1 MLKFLTTVSSSAS
14 VRLFTL
20 LSGKRAGIDEL
31 GNIYYTGKAR
41 KGYKRE
47 RRWVIYNGEAE
58 ATRVPP
64 EWHGWLHHQT
74 DDLPQSHNPLR
85 RAWQKPPQRNM
96 TGTDK
101 AYVPPGHTLRGNARD
116 AATGDYQ
123 AWSPDSASSE
133 QMTQDK

>member
-20 LSGKRAGIDEL
+20 LSGKKAGTDAL

-41 KGYKRE
+41 RGYKRE

-58 ATRVPP
+58 ASRVPA

-74 DDLPQSHNPLR
+74 DVLPQEQNVLR
-85 RAWQKPPQRNM
+85 RNWQLPPQKNL
-96 TGTDK
+96 TGTAQ
-101 AYVPPGHTLRGNARD
+101 AYVPPGHASRNTPRD
-116 AATGDYQ
+116 KATGDYQ
-123 AWSPDSASSE
+123 AWTPSQE
-133 QMTQDK
+133 